1 MVARKIAARRKYLG
15 LNSDDVAH
23 DALINRS
30 HYSDIERGKVMPS
43 QFTIM
48 KIATVLNLNLVDL
61 LTDAYE
67 EVQQFIR
74 DVQTDEQ

>member
-1 MVARKIAARRKYLG
+1 
-15 LNSDDVAH
+15 
-23 DALINRS
+23 
-30 HYSDIERGKVMPS
+30 MPS